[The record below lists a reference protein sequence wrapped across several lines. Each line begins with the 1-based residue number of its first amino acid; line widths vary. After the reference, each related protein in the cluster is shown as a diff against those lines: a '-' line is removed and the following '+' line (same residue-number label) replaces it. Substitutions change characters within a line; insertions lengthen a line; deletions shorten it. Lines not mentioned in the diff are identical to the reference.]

1 MPQFAEWDE
10 EAVEKLGVGGFIETH
25 QKEIFDKLVKSDSY
39 HTKDHQGD
47 LMFIAENL
55 PLMSAIV
62 NVGST
67 MEKFKNAKDWVNKP
81 KLEGGLELIG
91 ADPISILSALTFRY
105 VARKGYELSKTSG
118 EKEKIEVW
126 ERICKRTKMLISEGE
141 EEAAC

>member
-1 MPQFAEWDE
+1 MTQFAEWDE
-10 EAVEKLGVGGFIETH
+10 EAVEKLDVGRFIETH
-25 QKEIFDKLVKSDSY
+25 QGAIFDKLEKSDSH

-55 PLMSAIV
+55 PLMSAII

-67 MEKFKNAKDWVNKP
+67 IETFKNAKDWVNKP
-81 KLEGGLELIG
+81 KLDGGLELIG

-118 EKEKIEVW
+118 EKEKIEIW
-126 ERICKRTKMLISEGE
+126 QRICKRTKMLISEE
-141 EEAAC
+141 EKKAAC